1 MASRHRSRERALQ
14 ILYLKDMRDYSVE
27 EATASYYSS
36 PASEE
41 AAPIGEEDLFAAELV
56 GGVDLNIE
64 EIDRRIE
71 ECSTNWRLDRM
82 AAVDRNLIRLAV
94 YDMAYMGTHPAVA
107 IKEALQL
114 AERFSDPKSVP
125 FINGVLDGV
134 SKSIS
139 K

>member
-14 ILYLKDMRDYSVE
+14 ILYLKDMREYSVK
-27 EATASYYSS
+27 EATESYYSS
-36 PASEE
+36 LASEE
-41 AAPIGEEDLFAAELV
+41 AAPTEEEDLFAVELV
-56 GGVDLNIE
+56 SGVDLKIE
-64 EIDRRIE
+64 EIDSRIE
-71 ECSTNWRLDRM
+71 ECSTNWRLARM
-82 AAVDRNLIRLAV
+82 AAVDRNLLRLAL
-94 YDMAYMGTHPAVA
+94 YDMAYVGTHRAVA

-125 FINGVLDGV
+125 FINGVLDAL